1 RSEAIKEK
9 ERLKGEREKA
19 RDKSRRVKEDKEKL
33 ESNVTLLHERCNG
46 LSHRVSLNAV
56 YNAPISSGLKASED
70 LLNSRWS
77 QIFPGAAVDQVASST
92 MRTSSAYSTYTPV
105 SEQSTSL
112 RSMQNSAE
120 IDGQRLQGMID
131 SNKRWLETQKK
142 DPSIPL
148 LTPYQAPS
156 SKRSLVQLGMDDTNQ
171 IRVYHY

>member
-1 RSEAIKEK
+1 MTALGHS
-9 ERLKGEREKA
+9 
-19 RDKSRRVKEDKEKL
+19 
-33 ESNVTLLHERCNG
+33 
-46 LSHRVSLNAV
+46 SLAPPPPLRPLNPSWNWATGSSSANAV

-77 QIFPGAAVDQVASST
+77 QIFPGAAVDPVASST
-92 MRTSSAYSTYTPV
+92 MRTSSAYSTYTPK
-105 SEQSTSL
+105 
-112 RSMQNSAE
+112 SAE

-131 SNKRWLETQKK
+131 SNKRWLETHKK

-148 LTPYQAPS
+148 LTRYQAPS